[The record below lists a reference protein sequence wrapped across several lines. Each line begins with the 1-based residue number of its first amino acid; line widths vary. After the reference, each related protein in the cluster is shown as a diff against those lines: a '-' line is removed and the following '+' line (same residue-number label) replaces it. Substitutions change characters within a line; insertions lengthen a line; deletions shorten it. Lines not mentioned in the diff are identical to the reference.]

1 MKTFIVLLT
10 VVLSGCGVAVNTS
23 SKQIEWAE
31 SVCANN
37 GGVKSI
43 EFFSRLTPNATCNNG
58 AYFRATVSDL
68 EAVKRSTWRK

>member
-1 MKTFIVLLT
+1 MKTFIVLLSIA
-10 VVLSGCGVAVNTS
+10 LSGCGVVVDTS

-31 SVCANN
+31 KVCANN

-43 EFFSRLTPNATCNNG
+43 KFFSHLTPNAACNNG

-68 EAVKRSTWRK
+68 EAVEGHGE

>member
-10 VVLSGCGVAVNTS
+10 VILSGCGLVVDTS

-43 EFFSRLTPNATCNNG
+43 TFFSRLTPNTKCNNG
-58 AYFRATVSDL
+58 AYFKANVSDL
-68 EAVKRSTWRK
+68 EAID